1 MDVPAVLADGRG
13 DVRGIHGEGDRSGLI
28 PGLEERP
35 HGLEEPGGFDEL
47 PERRMPGPGE
57 HRARAF
63 ELLRGLQADPCH
75 LDARRFEL
83 CESAAGDQHATECSG
98 IAAALKEVQIEEGI
112 VVAGDLQEFGQ
123 IDILV
128 NNAGIVLPGRVD
140 NTSEEEWDRTMA
152 VNLKGPFLVSKY
164 AIAEMRK
171 TGGGVIVHNASVV
184 ATKGVKD
191 RAAYTA
197 SKGGLWALTKA
208 MAADYLADKIRVN
221 CVCPGT
227 TYTPSLER
235 RIQAF
240 ADPEK
245 ARADF
250 IARQPMGRL
259 GTVDDMVPL
268 FIYLASDESSFATG
282 TTFSV
287 DGGMTI

>member
-1 MDVPAVLADGRG
+1 MRQFRGKVVLITGAGVGIGRAAAVRFAKEGATVAVNSLTPAHGAETLRLLQQAGGKGIYIQG
-13 DVRGIHGEGDRSGLI
+13 DVSQD
-28 PGLEERP
+28 
-35 HGLEEPGGFDEL
+35 
-47 PERRMPGPGE
+47 
-57 HRARAF
+57 A
-63 ELLRGLQADPCH
+63 
-75 LDARRFEL
+75 DARRM
-83 CESAAGDQHATECSG
+83 
-98 IAAALKEVQIEEGI
+98 
-112 VVAGDLQEFGQ
+112 VAETVKAFGR
-123 IDILV
+123 IDVLV
-128 NNAGIVLPGRVD
+128 NNAGIVLPGRID
-140 NTSEEEWDRTMA
+140 NTSEEDWDRTMA

-164 AIAEMRK
+164 AVAEMRK
-171 TGGGVIVHNASVV
+171 SGGGVIVNNASVL
-184 ATKGVKD
+184 AIKGAKD

-227 TYTPSLER
+227 TATPSLER

-259 GTVDDMVPL
+259 GTDDEIAAAIL
-268 FIYLASDESSFATG
+268 FAASDEAAFLNGATI
-282 TTFSV
+282 SI